1 MTFVPPHHEPV
12 VLQGPSLCTNSSP
25 CTHVPQPRP
34 RNTTC
39 FQSREICLLPS
50 LPIQPKAMVQP
61 RTSLPIGAGHTVAG
75 SPPPPPRSHL
85 TRLAPS
91 SSATFLT
98 MSHPELRREFQPKSQ
113 TKQAKPFIQATQ
125 GPRIKSPSR
134 SYPTRIMAWLRCH

>member
-25 CTHVPQPRP
+25 CVHVPQSCP
-34 RNTTC
+34 RNTIR

-61 RTSLPIGAGHTVAG
+61 KTPLPTGAAHTAAG
-75 SPPPPPRSHL
+75 SPPP
-85 TRLAPS
+85 RLS
-91 SSATFLT
+91 SRQTGAQLECATFLT
-98 MSHPELRREFQPKSQ
+98 TSHPELRREFQPKSQ
-113 TKQAKPFIQATQ
+113 TNQAKPFIQATQ

-134 SYPTRIMAWLRCH
+134 SYPTRIMVWLRCH